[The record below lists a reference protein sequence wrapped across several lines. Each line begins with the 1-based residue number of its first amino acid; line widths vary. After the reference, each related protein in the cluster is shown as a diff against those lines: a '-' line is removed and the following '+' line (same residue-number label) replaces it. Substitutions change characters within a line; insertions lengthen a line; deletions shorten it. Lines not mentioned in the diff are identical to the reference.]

1 MKRHLRFKKTHRKS
15 SLVFPSLG
23 STLQSSGIS
32 WNETVSRRRFLK
44 AAALTSSYAL
54 LWGWRDIVSAKQKGS
69 AIVIGAGM
77 SGIAAARE
85 LKSRGFH
92 VTVLEG
98 RGRIGGRIWS
108 NKTLGAT
115 IDLGASWIHGTEE
128 NPMTALAK
136 KIGVKMK
143 ITDFDDVE
151 MYDFDGKEVS
161 EEDAEDFED
170 FTEELMGKVEA
181 LSENL
186 ENDIS
191 YGDAIQKAIGKQKPP
206 AKMQRFLNAQIA
218 GMESESGADIDSLS
232 IFSNEDEGFD
242 GEDVLFP
249 GGYVQLVQYLA
260 KGLDIHFQTTVKA
273 VDYSGSKVKILTNKK
288 SYEADYAVVT
298 VPLGVLKGD
307 NITQIPLPCG
317 GACHTNGKNAVDVAK
332 IKFIPELPDAKKKAI
347 GRLGFGVLNKVAL
360 KFPVDAEDF
369 PSESH
374 FVSYA
379 AKTRSN
385 YMEFLNMNKYGVGP
399 ILIAFTGGN
408 FARSME
414 AQTDSDVVKDVMKVL
429 RTIYANEIPNPSGHV
444 IARWMK
450 DPFAGGAYSYVRV
463 GSKWSDYDA
472 IMQPLKNRV
481 FFAGEATIKE
491 FPGTVHGAFLS
502 GVREA
507 KRIAK
512 L

>member
-1 MKRHLRFKKTHRKS
+1 MTENDKK
-15 SLVFPSLG
+15 F
-23 STLQSSGIS
+23 
-32 WNETVSRRRFLK
+32 SRRLFIK
-44 AAALTSSYAL
+44 TAALTSLSTL
-54 LWGWRDIVSAKQKGS
+54 IWGWQEAFSKSGKGS
-69 AIVIGAGM
+69 VIVVGAGM
-77 SGIAAARE
+77 SGISAARE
-85 LKSRGFH
+85 LKSRGFA
-92 VTVLEG
+92 VTMLEG
-98 RGRIGGRIWS
+98 RNRIGGRIWS
-108 NKTLGAT
+108 NKTLGST

-128 NPMTALAK
+128 NPLTDLAK
-136 KIGVKMK
+136 KIGVKTK
-143 ITDFDDVE
+143 ITDFDDIE

-161 EEDAEDFED
+161 EDDAEDFED
-170 FTEELMGKVEA
+170 VMEGIMGKVEA
-181 LSENL
+181 LSESL
-186 ENDIS
+186 EKDIS
-191 YGDAIQKAIGKQKPP
+191 YGDALQKALGKQKLS
-206 AKMQRFLNAQIA
+206 AQMQRFLNAQIA

-232 IFSNEDEGFD
+232 IFANEDEGFD

-249 GGYVQLVQYLA
+249 GGYVQLADELA
-260 KGLDIHFQTTVKA
+260 KGLDIHFKNIVKA
-273 VDYSGSKVKILTNKK
+273 IDYTGNKIKVTTNQKT
-288 SYEADYAVVT
+288 YEADFTVVT

-307 NITQIPLPCG
+307 RITQIPLPCG

-332 IKFIPELPDAKKKAI
+332 IKFIPDLPDAKKKAI

-360 KFPVDAEDF
+360 KFPVDAGDF
-369 PSESH
+369 PAESH

-414 AQTDSDVVKDVMKVL
+414 AQTDKEVVKDVMKVL
-429 RTIYANEIPNPSGHV
+429 RTIYGNELPNPSAHV

-463 GSKWSDYDA
+463 GSRWSDYDA
-472 IMQPLKNRV
+472 LMQPLKNRV